1 MIHCNKESLDKIHT
15 KVEEIEN
22 KIATIDNTSKNLE
35 INKYEHEVK
44 QKNLNVMHR
53 NLKKDNLK
61 VDYLIEVQDN
71 IIYKLIGNVDRSHQ
85 MVEKSKIDFE
95 NKIIV
100 HNIETKKNQENVIN
114 ELRNMEEMKKNM
126 MKQEKNIIQ
135 LILGMSFIKK

>member
-1 MIHCNKESLDKIHT
+1 MIHRNKEALDKIHT

-22 KIATIDNTSKNLE
+22 KIATIDNTTKNLE
-35 INKYEHEVK
+35 INKNEHEVK
-44 QKNLNVMHR
+44 QKDLNVMLR

-114 ELRNMEEMKKNM
+114 ELKNMEEMKKNM
-126 MKQEKNIIQ
+126 MKQEKNRIK
-135 LILGMSFIKK
+135 LILGMNFIKK